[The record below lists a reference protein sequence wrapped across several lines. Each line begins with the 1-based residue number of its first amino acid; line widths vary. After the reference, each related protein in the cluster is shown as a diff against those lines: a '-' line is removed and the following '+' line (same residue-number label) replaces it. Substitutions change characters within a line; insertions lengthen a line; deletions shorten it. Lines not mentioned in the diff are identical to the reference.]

1 MGIMAQ
7 ARSAMVLRRLSEA
20 AQSLRACRLAPVGT
34 LASADRTIHTSCSVS
49 QQPAAA
55 ASNDIEVTVN
65 GAPVSIPKGST
76 VMAACS
82 AAGID
87 IPR

>member
-1 MGIMAQ
+1 
-7 ARSAMVLRRLSEA
+7 MVLRRLSDA
-20 AQSLRACRLAPVGT
+20 AQSLRAARLAPVSST
-34 LASADRTIHTSCSVS
+34 VFAERPLHTSSSAS

-55 ASNDIEVTVN
+55 PSNDIEVTVN
-65 GAPVSIPKGST
+65 GNSVSIPKGST

>member
-1 MGIMAQ
+1 
-7 ARSAMVLRRLSEA
+7 MVLRRLSEA
-20 AQSLRACRLAPVGT
+20 AQSLRAARLTPLCSTSSAERPFHSSSS
-34 LASADRTIHTSCSVS
+34 ASE
-49 QQPAAA
+49 QPAAA
-55 ASNDIEVTVN
+55 PSNDIEVTVN
-65 GAPVSIPKGST
+65 GNSVSVPKGST

>member
-1 MGIMAQ
+1 MAP

-20 AQSLRACRLAPVGT
+20 AQSLRASRLTPVCGSV
-34 LASADRTIHTSCSVS
+34 LAERPFHGSSSAS

-55 ASNDIEVTVN
+55 PSNDIEVTVN
-65 GAPVSIPKGST
+65 GNSVSIPKGST

>member
-1 MGIMAQ
+1 MAP

-20 AQSLRACRLAPVGT
+20 AQSLRASRLAPVCGSV
-34 LASADRTIHTSCSVS
+34 LAERLFHASSSAS

-55 ASNDIEVTVN
+55 PSNDIEVTVN
-65 GAPVSIPKGST
+65 GNSVSIPKGST